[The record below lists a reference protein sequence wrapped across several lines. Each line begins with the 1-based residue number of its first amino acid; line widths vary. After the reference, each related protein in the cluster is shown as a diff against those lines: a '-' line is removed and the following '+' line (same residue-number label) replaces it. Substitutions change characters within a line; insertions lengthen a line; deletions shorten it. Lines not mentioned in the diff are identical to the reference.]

1 MTSHAASRNDM
12 SSVRAVFM
20 GTPDFAV
27 PGLEVL
33 MDMGCKVVAVYTQPD
48 RPKGRSKAP
57 SPSPVKVRAMELGL
71 DVFQPESLRDPA
83 AAAEMST
90 LAPDVVLVAAYG
102 KFLPAE
108 VLSIP
113 AHGCLNIHPSLLP
126 LYRGPSPVATAIID
140 GRTETGV
147 SLMLLDQGMDT
158 GPIVSAEAAPIGPR
172 DTAEA
177 LTVRLFELGARM
189 LRDWLPDWV
198 EGRIEAVPQAEAG
211 ATTTRLLKREDGNA
225 DWNSTAVEL
234 DRKLRAF
241 TPWPGLYTQ
250 WRGKTLKIISVR
262 AVDSGMQ
269 GPPGMVTTLEG
280 DAALGV
286 VTGNGTLALEVLQL
300 EGRRPQSGRE
310 FLAGYP
316 EFPGSLL
323 PS

>member
-1 MTSHAASRNDM
+1 
-12 SSVRAVFM
+12 M

-33 MDMGCKVVAVYTQPD
+33 MDTGCKVVAVYTQPD

-57 SPSPVKVRAMELGL
+57 APSPVKVRAMELGL
-71 DVFQPESLRDPA
+71 DVFQPESLREPA
-83 AAAEMST
+83 AAAEMAA

-102 KFLPAE
+102 KFLSAE

-147 SLMLLDQGMDT
+147 SLMLLDRGMDT
-158 GPIVSAEAAPIGPR
+158 GPIISAEAVPIGPR
-172 DTAEA
+172 ETAEA
-177 LTVRLFELGARM
+177 LTVRLFELGVRM
-189 LRDWLPDWV
+189 LRDRLPDWM
-198 EGRIEAVPQAEAG
+198 EGRIEAVPQAESG

-225 DWNSTAVEL
+225 DWNAAAVDL

-250 WRGKTLKIISVR
+250 WRGKTLKIISAR
-262 AVDSGMQ
+262 AVDLAVRGL
-269 GPPGMVTTLEG
+269 PGAVTSLEG
-280 DAALGV
+280 DVPLGV
-286 VTGNGTLALEVLQL
+286 VTGNGTLALETLQL

-316 EFPGSLL
+316 EFPGSRL

>member
-1 MTSHAASRNDM
+1 
-12 SSVRAVFM
+12 M

-33 MDMGCKVVAVYTQPD
+33 MDTGCKVVAVYTQPD

-57 SPSPVKVRAMELGL
+57 APSPVKVRAMELGL
-71 DVFQPESLRDPA
+71 DVFQPESLREPA
-83 AAAEMST
+83 AAAEMAA

-102 KFLPAE
+102 KFLSAE

-147 SLMLLDQGMDT
+147 SLMLLDRGMDT
-158 GPIVSAEAAPIGPR
+158 GPIISAEAVPIGPR
-172 DTAEA
+172 ETADA
-177 LTVRLFELGARM
+177 LTVRLFELGVRM
-189 LRDWLPDWV
+189 LRDRLPDWM
-198 EGRIEAVPQAEAG
+198 EGRIEAVAQAEAG
-211 ATTTRLLKREDGNA
+211 ATTTRLLKREDGKAEWNA
-225 DWNSTAVEL
+225 AAVDL

-250 WRGKTLKIISVR
+250 WRGKTLKIIS
-262 AVDSGMQ
+262 AQPTDSQEIGA
-269 GPPGMVTTLEG
+269 PGMVTTLES
-280 DAALGV
+280 DAPLGV
-286 VTGNGTLALEVLQL
+286 VTGSGTLVLEVLQL

-316 EFPGSLL
+316 EFPGSRL

>member
-1 MTSHAASRNDM
+1 
-12 SSVRAVFM
+12 M

-33 MDMGCKVVAVYTQPD
+33 MDTGCKVVAVYTQPD

-57 SPSPVKVRAMELGL
+57 APSPVKVRAMELGL
-71 DVFQPESLRDPA
+71 DVLQPESLRYPA
-83 AAAEMST
+83 AAAEMAA

-102 KFLPAE
+102 KFLPAG

-158 GPIVSAEAAPIGPR
+158 GPIISAEAVPIGPR
-172 DTAEA
+172 ETAEA
-177 LTVRLFELGARM
+177 LTVRLFALGARM
-189 LRDWLPDWV
+189 LRDRLPDWM
-198 EGRIEAVPQAEAG
+198 EGRIEAVAQAEAG
-211 ATTTRLLKREDGNA
+211 ATTTRLLKREDGHA
-225 DWNSTAVEL
+225 DWNAAAVDL

-250 WRGKTLKIISVR
+250 WRGKTLKIISAR
-262 AVDSGMQ
+262 AVDLAVRGS
-269 GPPGMVTTLEG
+269 PGAVTPLEG
-280 DAALGV
+280 DVPLGV
-286 VTGNGTLALEVLQL
+286 VTGSGTLVLEVLQL
-300 EGRRPQSGRE
+300 EGRRPQSGQE